1 MTPLLFDTLEQY
13 RAQVLVALAGAERTL
28 DWFDPDLAG
37 SGAEAPACAEALHAQ
52 LAGKQLRLRLL
63 LHDEAWFVRHCPRL
77 AALMQVYGHLFELR
91 LTGEA
96 DREAGEPFLL
106 TERAVVRRFHAD
118 SPRGEA
124 AGPGRAHAACRQRF
138 GDLWMQAVPAGA
150 GRRLF
155 I

>member
-1 MTPLLFDTLEQY
+1 MTPLSFDTLEQY
-13 RAQVLVALAGAERTL
+13 RAQLLAAVAGAERVL
-28 DWFDPDLAG
+28 DWFDPDLAD
-37 SGAEAPACAEALHAQ
+37 SGAEAPVCAEALRTQ
-52 LAGKQLRLRLL
+52 QAGNRLRVRLL
-63 LHDEAWFVRHCPRL
+63 LHDDAWFVRHCPRL

-106 TERAVVRRFHAD
+106 TEQVAVRRFHPD

-138 GDLWMQAVPAGA
+138 ENMWLQAVPAGA